1 MDSATVG
8 SVTDAVDQV
17 PQVHGTPCFL
27 NVRGEPAPA
36 LRGAVLGYSG
46 FIEVQAHTVARIALP
61 TPHVKLN
68 FSFGSV
74 VRVVSMKQVA
84 SFRSFVAR
92 PSAEPVQLE
101 HDGFR
106 HRVNVVLTPLGAC
119 RVLGLRLGEL
129 PEYVSAEDAL
139 GQFAHEVTEQLAGA
153 ATWRERFQILDR
165 LLQQRLAQPSKLD
178 RDVGARALVRLEQT
192 GGALA
197 IRDLA
202 GELGF
207 TRKHVHERV
216 AAVGG
221 VCPKLYA
228 SLLRFHRVVR
238 AMRATPPSSVAE
250 IARVSGYYDP
260 SHLHRDVR
268 RFSGAPPSELWRD
281 LASTVPGRYVEPI

>member
-1 MDSATVG
+1 LQAH
-8 SVTDAVDQV
+8 VTHALDQV

-27 NVRGEPAPA
+27 NVRGEPSPA
-36 LRGAVLGYSG
+36 LRGVVLGYSG
-46 FIEVQAHTVARIALP
+46 FIEVHAHTVARIALP
-61 TPHVKLN
+61 TPHVKLS

-74 VRVVSMKQVA
+74 LRVVSSKQVA
-84 SFRSFVAR
+84 SYRSFVAR

-101 HDGFR
+101 HGGFR
-106 HRVNVVLTPLGAC
+106 HRVNAVLTPLGAC

-129 PEYVSAEDAL
+129 PEYVSIEDAL
-139 GQFAHEVTEQLAGA
+139 GPFAHEATEQLAGA

-165 LLQQRLAQPSKLD
+165 LLEQRLARPSKLD
-178 RDVGARALVRLEQT
+178 GDVGARALLRLEQT
-192 GGALA
+192 DGTLA

-202 GELGF
+202 RELGC

-228 SLLRFHRVVR
+228 SLLRFHRVVH
-238 AMRATPPSSVAE
+238 AMRATTPTTVAE
-250 IARVSGYYDP
+250 IARDSGYYDP

-268 RFSGAPPSELWRD
+268 RFSGTSPRELWRD
-281 LASTVPGRYVEPI
+281 LAGTVPGRFVEPI